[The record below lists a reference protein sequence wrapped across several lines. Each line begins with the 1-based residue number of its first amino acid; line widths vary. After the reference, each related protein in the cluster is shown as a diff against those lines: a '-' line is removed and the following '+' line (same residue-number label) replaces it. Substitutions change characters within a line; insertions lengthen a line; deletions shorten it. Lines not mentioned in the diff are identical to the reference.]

1 MNSMNKF
8 IKLFVFVFLSMI
20 NLGYTQT
27 TNFFRDTTVHVYK
40 SGTLLKNA
48 WAGGINAGVFAEMD
62 LNGDNLMDVIVY
74 SSTSG
79 RISPFINKGLFKQSS
94 YEYAPEYISRFPN
107 ELEGWIRTFDYDFD
121 GDMDLFTY
129 VNASI
134 RVYRNDYNSTTGL
147 NFSLAV
153 PMLYTHYG
161 TFPTNIYVSR
171 VNIPSIIDVDN
182 DGDMDVLAF
191 SIGGGWIEYHRNF
204 AMDSTG
210 NPSNFIFY
218 NIPQC
223 WGYFALEANYNAA
236 ALPPI
241 NSGCPLLPADP
252 YQRIANPNNKELEK
266 FIDPTTAARHAG
278 SVLLTMD
285 MGGDG
290 DKDVLNGDILSN
302 NLLFVENC
310 GTPDSAWMCSQDS
323 MFPVYD
329 VPAIMS
335 DVAAPYYM
343 DVDNDTK
350 KDLIISNFFETGE
363 DYYNVT
369 FYENTTDNNSNVF
382 SYNSNRWLV
391 NQMVEVGTGAHPA
404 FFDVDNDGKK
414 DMLIANDYVNSST
427 GAVGKISLYRNV
439 STSTNKEFQFVT
451 DDFASLS
458 TTGLVGL
465 NLTFG
470 DLDGDS
476 DQDMLV
482 GESGGGLVYYQN
494 TAPLGSSANFVF
506 SVFNYQSI
514 NVGDNAAPQLI
525 DVNRDGLLDLII
537 GERTGVVNY
546 YQNTGTPTAP
556 LFSLVNSNFGGINVK
571 KATSYAGFS
580 APVLFDNGQG
590 YEMLVG
596 SLSGYLYHYKNIDG
610 NLTGLFSLNDS
621 MYQNIFEP
629 GRSSLAIYDIDSD
642 TKMDL
647 IIGNQGGGVVLY
659 TQNSTLSVNDP
670 NENSSYFNLFPN
682 PASDLINLQIG
693 TENISGKNILSIFD
707 VTGKKV
713 IEKVLPTISNVIDV
727 SSLSKGYYLI
737 QINSN
742 NRVYNSKFIK
752 D

>member
-1 MNSMNKF
+1 MNQF
-8 IKLFVFVFLSMI
+8 VKLVVFVFLSMI
-20 NLGYTQT
+20 NLGHGQT
-27 TNFFRDTTVHVYK
+27 INFFRDTTVHVVK

-48 WAGGINAGVFAEMD
+48 WAGGINSGVFAEME
-62 LNGDNLMDVIVY
+62 LNGDNLMDIVVY
-74 SSTSG
+74 SSSSG
-79 RISPFINKGLFKQSS
+79 RISPFINKGLFKQAS
-94 YEYAPEYISRFPN
+94 YEYAPEYVSRFPN
-107 ELEGWIRTFDYDFD
+107 DLEGWIRTFDYDFD

-134 RVYRNDYNSTTGL
+134 RIYRNDFNTSTGL

-218 NIPQC
+218 NVPQC
-223 WGYFALEANYNAA
+223 WGYFSLKANYNAA

-252 YQRIANPNNKELEK
+252 YQRIANPTNKELEK
-266 FIDPTTAARHAG
+266 FIDPTLARHAG
-278 SVLLTMD
+278 SVLLTFD

-310 GTPDSAWMCSQDS
+310 GTADSAWMCAQDS
-323 MFPVYD
+323 TYPVYD
-329 VPAIMS
+329 VPAIMN

-343 DVDNDTK
+343 DVDNDNK
-350 KDLIISNFFETGE
+350 KDLIISNFFESGE
-363 DYYNVT
+363 DYYNVS

-382 SYNSNRWLV
+382 SYQTNRWLV
-391 NQMVEVGTGAHPA
+391 NQMIEVGTGAHPA

-414 DMLIANDYVNSST
+414 DMLIANDYVRNST
-427 GAVGKISLYRNV
+427 TTVGKISLYRNV
-439 STSTNKEFQFVT
+439 STSSNKEFQFVT

-458 TTGLVGL
+458 TTGLIGL

-470 DLDGDS
+470 DLDGDG
-476 DQDMLV
+476 DRDMLV
-482 GESGGGLVYYQN
+482 GESGGGLVYYEN
-494 TAPLGSSANFVF
+494 TAPVGSLANFVF

-556 LFSLVNSNFGGINVK
+556 IFSLINANFGGIDVK

-596 SLSGYLYHYKNIDG
+596 SLSGYIYHYKNIDG
-610 NLTGLFSLNDS
+610 NLSGSFILNDS
-621 MYQNIFEP
+621 MFQNIFEP
-629 GRSSLAIYDIDSD
+629 GKSSVAIYDIDQD

-647 IIGNQGGGVVLY
+647 IIGNQSGGLVLY
-659 TQNSTLSVNDP
+659 TQNSTLSVNDAEV
-670 NENSSYFNLFPN
+670 NNSYFNLFPN
-682 PASDLINLQIG
+682 PASELLNLQLNA
-693 TENISGKNILSIFD
+693 ENNSGKNILSVYD

-713 IEKVLPTISNVIDV
+713 FEKVLSSVSNVIDV
-727 SSLSKGYYLI
+727 STLTKGFYLI
-737 QINSN
+737 QVNSN
-742 NRVYNSKFIK
+742 NRIYSNKFIK

>member
-1 MNSMNKF
+1 MKQ
-8 IKLFVFVFLSMI
+8 IRCLFVF
-20 NLGYTQT
+20 
-27 TNFFRDTTVHVYK
+27 FFFVLVGPSYGQVKDFYRDTTVRVIK

-94 YEYAPEYISRFPN
+94 YEYAPEYVSRFPN
-107 ELEGWIRTFDYDFD
+107 DLEGWIRTFDYDFD

-134 RVYRNDYNSTTGL
+134 RIYRNDFNTSTGL
-147 NFSLAV
+147 NFSLTV

-171 VNIPSIIDVDN
+171 VNIPSIVDVDN
-182 DGDMDVLAF
+182 DGDMDVLSF
-191 SIGGGWIEYHRNF
+191 SIGGGWVEYHRNF

-218 NIPQC
+218 DIPQC

-236 ALPPI
+236 LLPPI
-241 NSGCPLLPADP
+241 NSNCPLLPADP
-252 YQRIANPNNKELEK
+252 YQRIANPINKELEK
-266 FIDPTTAARHAG
+266 FNDPAVARHAG
-278 SVLLTMD
+278 SVLLTFD

-302 NLLFVENC
+302 NLLYIENC
-310 GTPDSAWMCSQDS
+310 GTPDSAWMCSQDT
-323 MFPVYD
+323 MFPSYD

-335 DVAAPYYM
+335 DVAAPYYL
-343 DVDNDTK
+343 DVDNDSK
-350 KDLIISNFFETGE
+350 KDLIVSNFFETGE
-363 DYYNVT
+363 DYYNVS
-369 FYENTTDNNSNVF
+369 FYENTTDNISNVF
-382 SYNSNRWLV
+382 SYQTNRFLLD
-391 NQMVEVGTGAHPA
+391 QMIEVGTGAHPA

-414 DMLIANDYVNSST
+414 DMLIANDFVRTST
-427 GAVGKISLYRNV
+427 TAVGKISLYRNV
-439 STSTNKEFQFVT
+439 STTIKKEFVFVT
-451 DDFASLS
+451 DDYASLS
-458 TTGLVGL
+458 TTGLIGL
-465 NLTFG
+465 SITFG

-482 GESGGGLVYYQN
+482 GESGGGLAYYEN
-494 TAPLGSSANFVF
+494 IAPTGNAANFVF
-506 SVFNYQSI
+506 SIFNYQSI
-514 NVGDNAAPQLI
+514 NVGDNSTPQLV

-537 GERTGVVNY
+537 GERSGVINY
-546 YQNTGTPTAP
+546 YQNTGTSSAP
-556 LFSLVNSNFGGINVK
+556 IFSLVSSNFGGVNVR
-571 KATSYAGFS
+571 KASSYAGFS
-580 APVLFDNGQG
+580 APVLYDNGQG
-590 YEMLVG
+590 YELLVG

-610 NLTGLFSLNDS
+610 NLAGTFSLNDS

-629 GRSSLAIYDIDSD
+629 GKSSVAIYDIDND

-670 NENSSYFNLFPN
+670 KENNSYFNLFPN
-682 PASDLINLQIG
+682 PASEFLNLQLN
-693 TENISGKNILSIFD
+693 TENNSGKNFLFIYDI
-707 VTGKKV
+707 TGKKV
-713 IEKVLPTISNVIDV
+713 LEKVLVSTSNVINV
-727 SSLSKGYYLI
+727 ANLTEGYYLV
-737 QINSN
+737 QVNSN
-742 NRVYNSKFIK
+742 DRVYSKKFIK
-752 D
+752 K